1 MSEGKQLRL
10 GQVARKLNVGR
21 NTIIS
26 YLQDKGYEIDSNPNT
41 KIDDSLFKIL
51 ENAFE
56 DSAVEKKVASNI
68 KIGLEEKS
76 NISSE
81 FKNTIKEEK
90 KETTPKKEETEKKE
104 EPKKEEG
111 GIKII
116 KKIKLDPNDNKRVA
130 SSDQSKKK
138 RRPRKRIISN
148 KNHNKNKSNNALESK
163 EDVDKKNKEI
173 QDKIKSTLAKL
184 SGTKD
189 SDTKRSKYRKEKRT
203 QHAEALE
210 EEKIKQEQE
219 SKTLKVTEYISAN
232 DLAKLM
238 DVTANDVIS
247 KYLEIGMFVSINQR
261 LDAETISIIAE
272 EFGYKVEFTTS
283 EEEEIEVDQEIDN
296 EEDLSSRA
304 PIVTIM
310 GHVDHG
316 KTSLLDYI
324 RNSRVTEGEAGGIT
338 QHIGAYDVETKSGQ
352 RIAFLDTPGHEAF
365 TAMRARGAKMTDI
378 VIIVIAA
385 DSTVMPQTKEAI
397 NHSKVADVPIVF
409 AINKIDTPNAN
420 VNKVKEDL
428 SNNDIL
434 VEDWGG
440 KYQCQEV
447 SAKTG
452 QGIDELLEKV
462 LLEAE
467 LLELKA
473 NPKKK
478 AVGTVVESELD
489 KGRGY
494 LTTIM
499 VQGGTLNKGDIVLA
513 GAQHGKVKALFDHRG
528 KERDK
533 VGPATPILMLG
544 LNGAPQ
550 AGDKFNVFETDKE
563 ARELATKREQLI
575 REQKLRTK
583 KHVTLDE
590 IGRRLALGNFKELN
604 IVLKGDVD
612 GSIEALSD
620 SMEKLSTD
628 EISVNIIHRGVG
640 QITESDVLL
649 ASASDAIIIGF
660 QVRPSI
666 NARDLAE
673 KEGIDIRSYSIIYEA
688 INEIKSAMEGMLEP
702 TEEEKIMGN
711 VEVRET
717 YKISKIGTIAGCFV
731 TNGNIIRKNKIRL
744 IRDGIVIFT
753 GKIKQLKR
761 FKEDANEVKS
771 GYECGISIEDF
782 NDIKVGDII
791 ESFEIQE
798 IKRKL

>member
-1 MSEGKQLRL
+1 MSDSKQLRL

-21 NTIIS
+21 NTIIDF
-26 YLQDKGYEIDSNPNT
+26 LRNKGYEIDSNPNT
-41 KIDDSLFKIL
+41 KIDSEIYQIL

-68 KIGLEEKS
+68 KIGLDEKTV
-76 NISSE
+76 ISKE
-81 FKNTIKEEK
+81 VNKND
-90 KETTPKKEETEKKE
+90 PKKDQMVEKDDKKSEENKSQL
-104 EPKKEEG
+104 
-111 GIKII
+111 KII
-116 KKIKLDPNDNKRVA
+116 KKINLDDPSTKRVA

-148 KNHNKNKSNNALESK
+148 KTQNKKPQKQVDYK
-163 EDVDKKNKEI
+163 EDLDKKNKEI

-184 SGTKD
+184 SGGKD
-189 SDTKRSKYRKEKRT
+189 GDTKRSKYRKEKRS
-203 QHAEALE
+203 QHAEAIE
-210 EEKIKQEQE
+210 EEKIKLKEE
-219 SKTLKVTEYISAN
+219 SKVLKVTEYISAN

-261 LDAETISIIAE
+261 LDAETINIIAE
-272 EFGYKVEFTTS
+272 EFGYKVEFTTTD
-283 EEEEIEVDQEIDN
+283 EEEVNIIEKPD
-296 EEDLSSRA
+296 EEKDLEERA

-324 RNSRVTEGEAGGIT
+324 RNSRITEGEAGGIT
-338 QHIGAYDVETKSGQ
+338 QHIGAYDVDTKKGQ

-365 TAMRARGAKMTDI
+365 TAMRARGAKITDI

-397 NHSKVADVPIVF
+397 NHSKIAEVPIVF

-420 VNKVKEDL
+420 VDKVKEDL
-428 SNNDIL
+428 SKIDIL

-452 QGIDELLEKV
+452 EGVEELLEKV

-467 LLELKA
+467 MLELKA
-473 NPKKK
+473 NPNKN
-478 AVGTVVESELD
+478 ASGTVIESELD

-499 VQGGTLNKGDIVLA
+499 VQSGTLNKGDIVLA
-513 GAQHGKVKALFDHRG
+513 GSEYGKVKALFDHRG
-528 KERDK
+528 KEK
-533 VGPATPILMLG
+533 ESVGPATPILMLG
-544 LNGAPQ
+544 LSGAPQ
-550 AGDKFNVFETDKE
+550 AGDKFNIFESDKE
-563 ARELATKREQLI
+563 AREIATKREQLI
-575 REQKLRTK
+575 REQTLRTK
-583 KHVTLDE
+583 KHLTLDE

-649 ASASDAIIIGF
+649 ASASDAIIVGF

-666 NARDLAE
+666 NARNLAE
-673 KEGIDIRSYSIIYEA
+673 KEGIEIRMYSIIYEA

-702 TEEEKIMGN
+702 TEEENIVGN

-717 YKISKIGTIAGCFV
+717 YKISKIGTIAGCYV
-731 TNGNIIRKNKIRL
+731 TNGNIVRKNKIRL
-744 IRDGIVIFT
+744 IRDGIVVFN

-761 FKEDANEVKS
+761 FKEDVNEVKN
-771 GYECGISIEDF
+771 GYECGLSIEDF

-791 ESFEIQE
+791 ESFEIRE

>member
-1 MSEGKQLRL
+1 ML

-76 NISSE
+76 NVSSE

-148 KNHNKNKSNNALESK
+148 KNQNKSKSNNAVESK

-283 EEEEIEVDQEIDN
+283 EEEEIEVDQEVDN

-688 INEIKSAMEGMLEP
+688 INEIKSAMEGKLEP
-702 TEEEKIMGN
+702 TEEEKVMGN

-731 TNGNIIRKNKIRL
+731 TNGNIISRE
-744 IRDGIVIFT
+744 F
-753 GKIKQLKR
+753 
-761 FKEDANEVKS
+761 
-771 GYECGISIEDF
+771 GYIPT
-782 NDIKVGDII
+782 N
-791 ESFEIQE
+791 
-798 IKRKL
+798 

>member
-26 YLQDKGYEIDSNPNT
+26 FLHDKGYEIDSNPNT
-41 KIDDSLFKIL
+41 KIDDSLFRIL

-76 NISSE
+76 SVTTE
-81 FKNTIKEEK
+81 FKKEIKDSNSEPEV
-90 KETTPKKEETEKKE
+90 KKE

-116 KKIKLDPNDNKRVA
+116 KKINLDQNDTKRVA

-138 RRPRKRIISN
+138 KRPRKRIISN
-148 KNHNKNKSNNALESK
+148 KNQNKNKANATLETK
-163 EDVDKKNKEI
+163 EDIDKKNKEI

-203 QHAEALE
+203 QHAEAIE

-283 EEEEIEVDQEIDN
+283 EEDEIEIDEEIDN

-378 VIIVIAA
+378 VIIVVAA

-397 NHSKVADVPIVF
+397 NHSKVADVPI
-409 AINKIDTPNAN
+409 
-420 VNKVKEDL
+420 
-428 SNNDIL
+428 
-434 VEDWGG
+434 
-440 KYQCQEV
+440 
-447 SAKTG
+447 
-452 QGIDELLEKV
+452 
-462 LLEAE
+462 
-467 LLELKA
+467 
-473 NPKKK
+473 
-478 AVGTVVESELD
+478 
-489 KGRGY
+489 
-494 LTTIM
+494 
-499 VQGGTLNKGDIVLA
+499 
-513 GAQHGKVKALFDHRG
+513 
-528 KERDK
+528 
-533 VGPATPILMLG
+533 
-544 LNGAPQ
+544 
-550 AGDKFNVFETDKE
+550 
-563 ARELATKREQLI
+563 
-575 REQKLRTK
+575 
-583 KHVTLDE
+583 
-590 IGRRLALGNFKELN
+590 
-604 IVLKGDVD
+604 
-612 GSIEALSD
+612 
-620 SMEKLSTD
+620 
-628 EISVNIIHRGVG
+628 
-640 QITESDVLL
+640 
-649 ASASDAIIIGF
+649 
-660 QVRPSI
+660 
-666 NARDLAE
+666 
-673 KEGIDIRSYSIIYEA
+673 
-688 INEIKSAMEGMLEP
+688 
-702 TEEEKIMGN
+702 
-711 VEVRET
+711 
-717 YKISKIGTIAGCFV
+717 
-731 TNGNIIRKNKIRL
+731 
-744 IRDGIVIFT
+744 
-753 GKIKQLKR
+753 
-761 FKEDANEVKS
+761 
-771 GYECGISIEDF
+771 
-782 NDIKVGDII
+782 
-791 ESFEIQE
+791 
-798 IKRKL
+798 

>member
-1 MSEGKQLRL
+1 MSDSKQLRL

-21 NTIIS
+21 NTIIDF
-26 YLQDKGYEIDSNPNT
+26 LRNKGYEIDSNPNT
-41 KIDDSLFKIL
+41 KIDSEIYQIL

-68 KIGLEEKS
+68 KIGLDEKTV
-76 NISSE
+76 ISKE
-81 FKNTIKEEK
+81 VNKND
-90 KETTPKKEETEKKE
+90 PKKDQMVEKDDKKSEENKSQL
-104 EPKKEEG
+104 
-111 GIKII
+111 KII
-116 KKIKLDPNDNKRVA
+116 KKINLDDPGTKRVA

-148 KNHNKNKSNNALESK
+148 KTQNKKPQKQVDNK
-163 EDVDKKNKEI
+163 EDLDKKNKEI

-184 SGTKD
+184 SGGKD
-189 SDTKRSKYRKEKRT
+189 GDTKRSKYRKEKRS
-203 QHAEALE
+203 QHAEAIE
-210 EEKIKQEQE
+210 EEKIKLKEE
-219 SKTLKVTEYISAN
+219 SKVLKVTEYISAN

-261 LDAETISIIAE
+261 LDAETINIIAE
-272 EFGYKVEFTTS
+272 EFGYKVEFTTTD
-283 EEEEIEVDQEIDN
+283 EEEVNIIEKPD
-296 EEDLSSRA
+296 EEKDLEERA

-338 QHIGAYDVETKSGQ
+338 QHIGAYDVNTKKGQ

-365 TAMRARGAKMTDI
+365 TAMRARGAKITDI

-397 NHSKVADVPIVF
+397 NHSKIAEVPIVF

-420 VNKVKEDL
+420 VDKVKEDL
-428 SNNDIL
+428 SKIDIL

-452 QGIDELLEKV
+452 EGVEELLEKV

-467 LLELKA
+467 MLELKA
-473 NPKKK
+473 NPNKN
-478 AVGTVVESELD
+478 ANGTVIESELD

-499 VQGGTLNKGDIVLA
+499 VQSGTLNKGDIVLA
-513 GAQHGKVKALFDHRG
+513 GSEYGKVKALFDHRG
-528 KERDK
+528 KEK
-533 VGPATPILMLG
+533 ESVGPATPILMLG
-544 LNGAPQ
+544 LSGAPQ
-550 AGDKFNVFETDKE
+550 AGDKFNIFESDKE
-563 ARELATKREQLI
+563 AREIATKREQLI
-575 REQKLRTK
+575 REQTLRTK
-583 KHVTLDE
+583 KHLTLDE

-649 ASASDAIIIGF
+649 ASASDAIIVGF

-666 NARDLAE
+666 NARNLAE
-673 KEGIDIRSYSIIYEA
+673 KEGIEIRMYSIIYEA

-702 TEEEKIMGN
+702 TEEENIVGN

-717 YKISKIGTIAGCFV
+717 YKISKIGTIAGCYV

-744 IRDGIVIFT
+744 IRDGIVVFN

-761 FKEDANEVKS
+761 FKEDVNEVKN
-771 GYECGISIEDF
+771 GYECGLSIEDF

-791 ESFEIQE
+791 ESFEIRE

>member
-148 KNHNKNKSNNALESK
+148 KNQNKNKSNNALESK

-324 RNSRVTEGEAGGIT
+324 RNSRVTRPN
-338 QHIGAYDVETKSGQ
+338 GQ
-352 RIAFLDTPGHEAF
+352 YF
-365 TAMRARGAKMTDI
+365 
-378 VIIVIAA
+378 
-385 DSTVMPQTKEAI
+385 
-397 NHSKVADVPIVF
+397 
-409 AINKIDTPNAN
+409 
-420 VNKVKEDL
+420 
-428 SNNDIL
+428 
-434 VEDWGG
+434 
-440 KYQCQEV
+440 
-447 SAKTG
+447 
-452 QGIDELLEKV
+452 
-462 LLEAE
+462 
-467 LLELKA
+467 
-473 NPKKK
+473 
-478 AVGTVVESELD
+478 
-489 KGRGY
+489 
-494 LTTIM
+494 
-499 VQGGTLNKGDIVLA
+499 
-513 GAQHGKVKALFDHRG
+513 
-528 KERDK
+528 
-533 VGPATPILMLG
+533 
-544 LNGAPQ
+544 
-550 AGDKFNVFETDKE
+550 
-563 ARELATKREQLI
+563 I
-575 REQKLRTK
+575 R
-583 KHVTLDE
+583 
-590 IGRRLALGNFKELN
+590 
-604 IVLKGDVD
+604 
-612 GSIEALSD
+612 
-620 SMEKLSTD
+620 
-628 EISVNIIHRGVG
+628 
-640 QITESDVLL
+640 
-649 ASASDAIIIGF
+649 
-660 QVRPSI
+660 
-666 NARDLAE
+666 
-673 KEGIDIRSYSIIYEA
+673 YSIYCYYRWFID
-688 INEIKSAMEGMLEP
+688 NM
-702 TEEEKIMGN
+702 N
-711 VEVRET
+711 
-717 YKISKIGTIAGCFV
+717 
-731 TNGNIIRKNKIRL
+731 
-744 IRDGIVIFT
+744 
-753 GKIKQLKR
+753 
-761 FKEDANEVKS
+761 
-771 GYECGISIEDF
+771 
-782 NDIKVGDII
+782 
-791 ESFEIQE
+791 
-798 IKRKL
+798 

>member
-148 KNHNKNKSNNALESK
+148 KNQNKNKSNNALESK

-590 IGRRLALGNFKELN
+590 IG
-604 IVLKGDVD
+604 
-612 GSIEALSD
+612 SI
-620 SMEKLSTD
+620 
-628 EISVNIIHRGVG
+628 
-640 QITESDVLL
+640 
-649 ASASDAIIIGF
+649 
-660 QVRPSI
+660 
-666 NARDLAE
+666 
-673 KEGIDIRSYSIIYEA
+673 
-688 INEIKSAMEGMLEP
+688 
-702 TEEEKIMGN
+702 KI
-711 VEVRET
+711 
-717 YKISKIGTIAGCFV
+717 
-731 TNGNIIRKNKIRL
+731 
-744 IRDGIVIFT
+744 
-753 GKIKQLKR
+753 
-761 FKEDANEVKS
+761 
-771 GYECGISIEDF
+771 
-782 NDIKVGDII
+782 
-791 ESFEIQE
+791 
-798 IKRKL
+798 

>member
-1 MSEGKQLRL
+1 MSDSKQLRL

-21 NTIIS
+21 NTIIDF
-26 YLQDKGYEIDSNPNT
+26 LRNKGYEIDSNPNT
-41 KIDDSLFKIL
+41 KIDSEIYQIL

-68 KIGLEEKS
+68 KIGLDEKTVITKEV
-76 NISSE
+76 N
-81 FKNTIKEEK
+81 KND
-90 KETTPKKEETEKKE
+90 PKKDQMVEKDDKKSEENKSQL
-104 EPKKEEG
+104 
-111 GIKII
+111 KII
-116 KKIKLDPNDNKRVA
+116 KKINLDDPGTKRVA

-148 KNHNKNKSNNALESK
+148 KTQNKKPQKQVDYK
-163 EDVDKKNKEI
+163 EDLDKKNKEI

-184 SGTKD
+184 SGGKD
-189 SDTKRSKYRKEKRT
+189 GDTKRSKYRKEKRS
-203 QHAEALE
+203 QHAEAIE
-210 EEKIKQEQE
+210 EEKIKLKEE
-219 SKTLKVTEYISAN
+219 SKVLKVTEYISAN

-261 LDAETISIIAE
+261 LDAETINIIAE
-272 EFGYKVEFTTS
+272 EFGYKVEFTTTD
-283 EEEEIEVDQEIDN
+283 EEEVNIIEKPD
-296 EEDLSSRA
+296 EEKDLEERA

-338 QHIGAYDVETKSGQ
+338 QHIGAYDVDTKKGQ

-365 TAMRARGAKMTDI
+365 TAMRARGAKITDI

-397 NHSKVADVPIVF
+397 NHSKIAEVPIVF

-420 VNKVKEDL
+420 VHKVKEDL
-428 SNNDIL
+428 SKIDIL

-452 QGIDELLEKV
+452 EGVEELLEKV

-467 LLELKA
+467 MLELKA
-473 NPKKK
+473 NPNKN
-478 AVGTVVESELD
+478 ANGTVIESELD

-494 LTTIM
+494 LTTMM
-499 VQGGTLNKGDIVLA
+499 VQSGTLNKGDIVLA
-513 GAQHGKVKALFDHRG
+513 GSEYGKVKALFDHRG
-528 KERDK
+528 KEK
-533 VGPATPILMLG
+533 ESVGPATPILMLG
-544 LNGAPQ
+544 LSGAPQ
-550 AGDKFNVFETDKE
+550 AGDKFNIFETDKE
-563 ARELATKREQLI
+563 AREIATKREQLI
-575 REQKLRTK
+575 REQTLRTK

-666 NARDLAE
+666 SARNLAE
-673 KEGIDIRSYSIIYEA
+673 KEGIDIRMYSIIYEA

-702 TEEEKIMGN
+702 TEEENIVGN

-717 YKISKIGTIAGCFV
+717 YKISKIGTIAGCYV

-744 IRDGIVIFT
+744 IRDGIVVFN

-761 FKEDANEVKS
+761 FKEDVNEVKN
-771 GYECGISIEDF
+771 GYECGLSIEDF

-791 ESFEIQE
+791 ESFEIKE